1 MTGFTE
7 AAICPAGGK
16 ASRRWA
22 VADDGARLA
31 FLDTG
36 TDDPEAVVLLH
47 SLGTDSSLWSA
58 QLTAWSGTARVLA
71 PDSRGHGASA
81 WRPLRSVGN
90 WVEDLDRVLAAASV
104 QRCRLVGLSMGGVQ
118 ALAYAR
124 RHPERVERLVLAD
137 TFAELEPE
145 AAVARVKHMADR
157 PAELGM
163 ARYAAE
169 YAATTLTGKP
179 DLRATEVVIAAI
191 AQMSVQAYAGSAN
204 ICFTAKLASELPA
217 ISAPALVVWG
227 ELDAKTPRS
236 LSEQL
241 AAGIPGARLHV
252 LPDAGHLSNLD
263 NPEAFTDVV
272 GGFLFADRAAA
283 PDARPPSES
292 HEADRSDN
300 PD

>member
-1 MTGFTE
+1 VTGLEE
-7 AAICPAGGK
+7 AAVRLDGGK

-22 VADDGARLA
+22 AVDDGARLA

-36 TDDPEAVVLLH
+36 ADDPEAVVLLH

-58 QLTAWSGTARVLA
+58 QLAAWSGTARVLA

-81 WRPLRSVGN
+81 WWPLRSVGN
-90 WVEDLDRVLAAASV
+90 WVEDLDQVLAAAGV

-137 TFAELEPE
+137 TFAELEPD
-145 AAVARVKHMADR
+145 AAVARVKHMTGR

-163 ARYAAE
+163 EEYAAE
-169 YAATTLTGKP
+169 YAATTLTAKP
-179 DLRATEVVIAAI
+179 DLGATEVVTTAI
-191 AQMSVQAYAGSAN
+191 ARMSVQAYAGSAN

-227 ELDAKTPRS
+227 ELDIKTPRA

-241 AAGIPGARLHV
+241 AAGIPGASLHV

-263 NPEAFTDVV
+263 NPRAFTDVV
-272 GGFLFADRAAA
+272 GGFLFADRAA
-283 PDARPPSES
+283 PPGTRPPGKS
-292 HEADRSDN
+292 HEADNSD
-300 PD
+300 